1 MAVIEFKPWPKTPRL
16 YRDVTITEKIDGTNG
31 AVIVKEFPYGTHV
44 DGEPS
49 NARLVFGPVKMDLE
63 TPAVEYLV
71 AAQSRRRVITPHN
84 DNHGF
89 AGWVW
94 ANAEYLAQTLGEGH
108 HYGEWWGVGIQRG
121 YGMSK
126 RVFSLFNLR
135 KWGDIGFTNDQLRT
149 VPVLY
154 RGKFCD
160 YLVDEALHTL
170 RENGSLAAPGYTN
183 PEGVCVFHE
192 DSNQVFKVTLENDHQ
207 AKYVQHNNIADWFN
221 AEPPPP
227 IPVTPVDTYA
237 GRAA

>member
-1 MAVIEFKPWPKTPRL
+1 M
-16 YRDVTITEKIDGTNG
+16 TITEKIDGTNG
-31 AVIVKEFPYGTHV
+31 AVIIKKFDSDDPL
-44 DGEPS
+44 PS
-49 NARLVFGPVKMDLE
+49 TAQLVSGNDPEAPGAL
-63 TPAVEYLV
+63 YLV

-94 ANAEYLAQTLGEGH
+94 ENAEYLASNLGEGH

-126 RVFSLFNLR
+126 RVFSLFNIR
-135 KWGDIGFTNDQLRT
+135 KWGHVAFANDQLRT
-149 VPVLY
+149 VPVIY
-154 RGKFCD
+154 RGNFCD

-192 DSNQVFKVTLENDHQ
+192 DSNQVFKVTLANDGHPKSSVND
-207 AKYVQHNNIADWFN
+207 AESIDWF
-221 AEPPPP
+221 A
-227 IPVTPVDTYA
+227 DLK
-237 GRAA
+237 AAAA